1 MIVTGR
7 FVFLHLHKSG
17 GTFVNECL
25 RRFVPDAR
33 EIGYHLPRSRIP
45 PQFASLPVLGLVRN
59 PWSYYVSWHA
69 FQSGRRQPNALYR
82 VTSEDGR
89 LGFKGTISNLLDL
102 GTGGAGLDRLLRM
115 LPPDY
120 GNRGL
125 NLPGFALAPIAG
137 SGLGFYSY
145 LYTYMFGA
153 ADPQLRVGRMER
165 LREEL
170 PGMLEATGTEV
181 TNPMREFIARAPAL
195 NATAHA
201 SYADLYD
208 DELRDKVA
216 ARDASIIARHGYSFG
231 D

>member
-1 MIVTGR
+1 MIVTSR

-25 RRFVPDAR
+25 RRFVPGSR

-45 PQFASLPVLGLVRN
+45 EQFASLPALGFVRN

-69 FQSGRRQPNALYR
+69 FQSGRPQPNALYR
-82 VTSEDGR
+82 VASEDGR
-89 LGFKGTISNLLDL
+89 LGFKGTVSNLLDL
-102 GTGGAGLDRLLRM
+102 GAGGAALDRLVGM
-115 LPPDY
+115 LPLDY

-145 LYTYMFGA
+145 LYAYMFGA
-153 ADPQLRVGRMER
+153 ADGLLRVGRMET
-165 LREEL
+165 LREAL

-181 TNPMREFIARAPAL
+181 TGPMREFIAEAPAL

-201 SYADLYD
+201 AYAELYD
-208 DELRDKVA
+208 EELREKVA
-216 ARDASIIARHGYSFG
+216 QRDASVIARHGYQFG